1 MEEGI
6 RKAEGADCASLLNVG
21 AWSRPPPTEPV
32 VCMNYSSICDKQL
45 GNYYRDHLIKSDC
58 ENADGNKVFPEVL
71 GTSSFFLMLLVIY
84 AVFLIPPVSLCPGL
98 LHSPSFVSLSRTF
111 IKGGLVVVEAAR
123 PSLHSSVFVLLLARS
138 DRFRVVKFTPS
149 VRPDLYI
156 VLFM

>member
-71 GTSSFFLMLLVIY
+71 GTSSLFFNASGDIRCLSHSSCLPLSWTSSLPLFRVPPKDVHKRRAGCGGGSAAQPSLL
-84 AVFLIPPVSLCPGL
+84 SLCFAAC
-98 LHSPSFVSLSRTF
+98 SF
-111 IKGGLVVVEAAR
+111 
-123 PSLHSSVFVLLLARS
+123 
-138 DRFRVVKFTPS
+138 
-149 VRPDLYI
+149 
-156 VLFM
+156 